1 MKMTWM
7 AAVAAL
13 VSMTCSASASAQTYE
28 LKLTG
33 SFTTRLTSTQCSGC
47 ANEWLDQPM
56 LVPFSTTLLLSFG
69 SGPVTGGVLDETSPY
84 YKYYRIPDIAV
95 LQPGSLT
102 EALPAELVEPH
113 DASMPTMQHS
123 DTRSVEE
130 YRTQIGGQTEPQ
142 PGSLGR
148 SWTASRTEEWA
159 TVSGDDRWGRQLIV
173 SGTLTDSLSALDAP
187 FNSGAFVAQLYRDVG
202 CVNCLNIT
210 GLSFW
215 RSADE
220 GHYRYGLGSA
230 TLVSLRELA
239 SPVPEPSS
247 WLLTIAGLGLIAWR
261 ARRRVQALSLSPVN
275 GSRKDRSRPVG
286 VSGCLT

>member
-13 VSMTCSASASAQTYE
+13 VSMTCGASASAQTYE

-33 SFTTRLTSTQCSGC
+33 SFTTQLTSTQCNGC
-47 ANEWLDQPM
+47 ANEWLDQPIS
-56 LVPFSTTLLLSFG
+56 VAFSTTLLLNFG
-69 SGPVTGGVLDETSPY
+69 SGPVTGGVLDETSPG
-84 YKYYRIPDIAV
+84 YKSYRIPDIAV
-95 LQPGSLT
+95 LQSGSLT
-102 EALPAELVEPH
+102 EALPAALVEPH
-113 DASMPTMQHS
+113 DVSMPTTQYS
-123 DTRSVEE
+123 DIRSVDE
-130 YRTQIGGQTEPQ
+130 YRTQMGGQTPPP

-159 TVSGDDRWGRQLIV
+159 TMSGDDRWGRQIIV
-173 SGTLTDSLSALDAP
+173 SGTLTDALSTLDAP
-187 FNSGAFVAQLYRDVG
+187 FNAGAFVAQLYRDVG

-220 GHYRYGLGSA
+220 GHYRYGMGSA
-230 TLVSLRELA
+230 TLVSVRELA

-247 WLLTIAGLGLIAWR
+247 WLLAIAGLGLIAWS
-261 ARRRVQALSLSPVN
+261 ARRRDRAPSLSAGN
-275 GSRKDRSRPVG
+275 
-286 VSGCLT
+286 